1 MVFMDF
7 VVFGIYPVF
16 ILDTKIPPPLP
27 GGLSRICNIYLE
39 SRRMNH
45 DSATFE
51 LMHLNIASGHPE
63 TITDL

>member
-1 MVFMDF
+1 
-7 VVFGIYPVF
+7 VV
-16 ILDTKIPPPLP
+16 ILKFLRRSVRRAHQLHELP

-39 SRRMNH
+39 SRWMNH

-51 LMHLNIASGHPE
+51 LMHLNNIALGHPE